1 MHPHLLL
8 LLQHRLPLLESEKL
22 VAEVI
27 LEVSFMLKEIIMLV
41 FNLNYNFRMM
51 LGFELYYVSE
61 TSDDYVCVEYFNL
74 SWIVGYILA
83 LLLLSTAI
91 DDSFRIVQFFLSQI
105 SF

>member
-1 MHPHLLL
+1 MLPHLLL

-41 FNLNYNFRMM
+41 FYLNYNFRMM
-51 LGFELYYVSE
+51 LVFELYYVSE
-61 TSDDYVCVEYFNL
+61 SSDDYVCVEYFNL
-74 SWIVGYILA
+74 SLVVGYILV
-83 LLLLSTAI
+83 LLLLPTAI